1 VAESQPLQPAQEPVP
16 TIEVGRTANLT
27 VQIAEGQTVRATV
40 RQREGSID
48 VKIVTSTN
56 AAAERVSSELD
67 AMRQNFDAAGLRLG
81 QSEVSYHQGSGR
93 DREGQDTQQESQPN
107 QASKEIFSLGEV
119 VE

>member
-1 VAESQPLQPAQEPVP
+1 
-16 TIEVGRTANLT
+16 
-27 VQIAEGQTVRATV
+27 
-40 RQREGSID
+40 
-48 VKIVTSTN
+48 
-56 AAAERVSSELD
+56 
-67 AMRQNFDAAGLRLG
+67 MRQNFDAAGLRLG